1 MGGAAKRHSAA
12 IGSTPKRQT
21 RVGRL
26 SQEPSKLACTS
37 EPADLPYGDAGHTD
51 TRPRSRGGPGRS
63 ELTITTASPISA
75 PTRSVRWLIAPAAI
89 FAAVALTTGLL
100 ARGHQEHQGNFAL
113 FFSSQFHLMTWL
125 STVAVGLA
133 CCQLLTA
140 AWIFRKLPWPPPP
153 RIREIHRWTGR
164 LAILFVLPV
173 LYWCIFQLGFQT
185 FNSRVL
191 AHSVLGTL
199 FVGAVAGKI
208 TIVRLRRFPAWAYL
222 LAGLLVFAT
231 LVGAWGT
238 SALWFVRQAGNSLF

>member
-1 MGGAAKRHSAA
+1 MRELAWAERRRSRRNWTAHPGRPIARMETQSKR
-12 IGSTPKRQT
+12 IR
-21 RVGRL
+21 
-26 SQEPSKLACTS
+26 
-37 EPADLPYGDAGHTD
+37 
-51 TRPRSRGGPGRS
+51 RPRLRRGTEGS
-63 ELTITTASPISA
+63 ELTITTASPVS
-75 PTRSVRWLIAPAAI
+75 TSNRSVRWLIAPAAI
-89 FAAVALTTGLL
+89 FAAAALTVGLL
-100 ARGHQEHQGNFAL
+100 ARGHQEHQGGVTL

-125 STVAVGLA
+125 SMVALGLA
-133 CCQLLTA
+133 CCQLFTA
-140 AWIFRKLPWPPPP
+140 AWIYRKLPWPQP
-153 RIREIHRWTGR
+153 RRIHELHRWTGR

-222 LAGLLVFAT
+222 LAGLLVFVT

>member
-1 MGGAAKRHSAA
+1 MGVAKRRSRRYR
-12 IGSTPKRQT
+12 STRQGQT
-21 RVGRL
+21 RVGRAIAGAPRTGL
-26 SQEPSKLACTS
+26 DIRAGQSSVWRHR
-37 EPADLPYGDAGHTD
+37 ADGSAAQD
-51 TRPRSRGGPGRS
+51 PRRDRKG

-75 PTRSVRWLIAPAAI
+75 STRSVRWLIVPAAI
-89 FAAVALTTGLL
+89 FAAVALTAGLL
-100 ARGHQEHQGNFAL
+100 ARGRQEHQGSFTL

-125 STVAVGLA
+125 SMVAVGLA

-140 AWIFRKLPWPPPP
+140 AWIYRKLPWPPPP
-153 RIREIHRWTGR
+153 RIRELHRWTGR

-238 SALWFVRQAGNSLF
+238 SALWFLRQAGHSLF

>member
-1 MGGAAKRHSAA
+1 MRAE
-12 IGSTPKRQT
+12 
-21 RVGRL
+21 L
-26 SQEPSKLACTS
+26 SQEPSKLDCTS

>member
-1 MGGAAKRHSAA
+1 METRGRR
-12 IGSTPKRQT
+12 IRTPDPK
-21 RVGRL
+21 
-26 SQEPSKLACTS
+26 E
-37 EPADLPYGDAGHTD
+37 
-51 TRPRSRGGPGRS
+51 GPKRS
-63 ELTITTASPISA
+63 ELTISTASPASA
-75 PTRSVRWLIAPAAI
+75 STRSVRWLIAPAAI
-89 FAAVALTTGLL
+89 FAAFALTAGLL
-100 ARGHQEHQGNFAL
+100 ARGRQERQGHFTL

-125 STVAVGLA
+125 SMVAVGLA

-140 AWIFRKLPWPPPP
+140 AWIFRKLPWPRPP
-153 RIREIHRWTGR
+153 RIPEIHRWTGR

-185 FNSRVL
+185 FDSRYL

-231 LVGAWGT
+231 LLGAWGT

>member
-1 MGGAAKRHSAA
+1 METGQ
-12 IGSTPKRQT
+12 P
-21 RVGRL
+21 
-26 SQEPSKLACTS
+26 E
-37 EPADLPYGDAGHTD
+37 
-51 TRPRSRGGPGRS
+51 TRPDLEEGPGRS
-63 ELTITTASPISA
+63 ERTITSASPGSGS
-75 PTRSVRWLIAPAAI
+75 TRSVRWLIAPAAT
-89 FAAVALTTGLL
+89 FAAFALAVGLL
-100 ARGHQEHQGNFAL
+100 ARGRQEREGSFTL

-125 STVAVGLA
+125 SMVAVGLA

-140 AWIFRKLPWPPPP
+140 AWIFRKLPWRSPR

-185 FNSRVL
+185 FDSRVL

-222 LAGLLVFAT
+222 LAGLFVFAT

-238 SALWFVRQAGNSLF
+238 SALWFVRQAGNALF